1 MLDPKRV
8 NEPILAYRMR
18 ETNNYM
24 SVSNL
29 LTNKHCF
36 FCGASFANSPIETCV
51 NSPNFL
57 TNGGFYFI
65 FFWKIAD

>member
-1 MLDPKRV
+1 MIFKAKTRFTIFFKTKLDPKRV

-29 LTNKHCF
+29 LTDKDCF
-36 FCGASFANSPIETCV
+36 FAERP
-51 NSPNFL
+51 L
-57 TNGGFYFI
+57 R
-65 FFWKIAD
+65 IALLKHV